1 MYKKHVKRYLL
12 LNKKHAVFIIGVV
25 LIISVSIVFLNYYP
39 YERAFESRNTPDQL
53 EGVLGNCACQE
64 RIRNNPETNEVC
76 TQELIDWQNSTYYI
90 DNNVCKFLEI
100 RDGFV
105 IPIDAYCPNAMIAV
119 DGKCMPL
126 E

>member
-1 MYKKHVKRYLL
+1 MNKKHV
-12 LNKKHAVFIIGVV
+12 VIILGVV
-25 LIISVSIVFLNYYP
+25 LIIIIIFIVILNHYISIQREFELN
-39 YERAFESRNTPDQL
+39 NTPDQL

-64 RIRNNPETNEVC
+64 RIRANPETNEAC
-76 TQELIDWQNSTYYI
+76 TQELIDWQNSTHYI

-126 E
+126 K